1 MTGQPPVIHHKKD
14 FMMSSFNRTLPV
26 TTITGITELLADLN
40 GREQSAHQNLILPGT
55 AKKDLRRKTQALSTK
70 NAATETSDVM
80 MMLENQAVM
89 AKWHTEISFYSRM
102 LHLTLNAAD
111 TVIKGQ

>member
-1 MTGQPPVIHHKKD
+1 
-14 FMMSSFNRTLPV
+14 MSSFTRVLPV
-26 TTITGITELLADLN
+26 TNITGVSELLADFA
-40 GREQSAHQNLILPGT
+40 GQEKFVHQSLTLPGST
-55 AKKDLRRKTQALSTK
+55 GKSLSHKTKTL
-70 NAATETSDVM
+70 TEKRTSADTNDVM
-80 MMLENQAVM
+80 MILENQAVM

>member
-1 MTGQPPVIHHKKD
+1 
-14 FMMSSFNRTLPV
+14 MMSSINQILPV
-26 TTITGITELLADLN
+26 SNITGVTELLSDLA
-40 GREQSAHQNLILPGT
+40 GREQSAYRNLMLPESAG
-55 AKKDLRRKTQALSTK
+55 KNLHRKTQALASKKT
-70 NAATETSDVM
+70 ATDTSDVM

>member
-1 MTGQPPVIHHKKD
+1 
-14 FMMSSFNRTLPV
+14 MMSSFNRTLPV
-26 TTITGITELLADLN
+26 TTITGITELLTDLS
-40 GREQSAHQNLILPGT
+40 GREQAAYQNITLPGT

-70 NAATETSDVM
+70 QTTTDTSDVM

-89 AKWHTEISFYSRM
+89 AKWHTEINFYSRM

>member
-1 MTGQPPVIHHKKD
+1 
-14 FMMSSFNRTLPV
+14 MSSFTRVLPV

-40 GREQSAHQNLILPGT
+40 GREQSVHQNLILPGT
-55 AKKDLRRKTQALSTK
+55 AKKDLRRKTQALST
-70 NAATETSDVM
+70 ATDTSDVM
-80 MMLENQAVM
+80 MLLENQAVM

>member
-1 MTGQPPVIHHKKD
+1 MAPVIVHKKD
-14 FMMSSFNRTLPV
+14 FMMSSFNRILPV
-26 TTITGITELLADLN
+26 SNITGITELLADLA
-40 GREQSAHQNLILPGT
+40 GHEQSAHQNLILPGS
-55 AKKDLRRKTQALSTK
+55 AGKNLRRKTQALTTK
-70 NAATETSDVM
+70 KTATDTSDVM

-89 AKWHTEISFYSRM
+89 AKWHTEINFYSRM

>member
-1 MTGQPPVIHHKKD
+1 
-14 FMMSSFNRTLPV
+14 MMSSFTRVLPV
-26 TTITGITELLADLN
+26 TNITAIPELLADLA
-40 GREQSAHQNLILPGT
+40 GREQFMHQNLTLPGST
-55 AKKDLRRKTQALSTK
+55 GKSLSHKTKTL
-70 NAATETSDVM
+70 TEKRTSSDTDDVM
-80 MMLENQAVM
+80 MILENQAVM

>member
-1 MTGQPPVIHHKKD
+1 
-14 FMMSSFNRTLPV
+14 MSSFNRILPV
-26 TTITGITELLADLN
+26 STITELLTDLS
-40 GREQSAHQNLILPGT
+40 GREQAAYQNIALPGT
-55 AKKDLRRKTQALSTK
+55 AKKDLRRKTQALDAGQTTTDT
-70 NAATETSDVM
+70 NDVM

>member
-1 MTGQPPVIHHKKD
+1 
-14 FMMSSFNRTLPV
+14 MSSFNRILPV

-40 GREQSAHQNLILPGT
+40 DREQSAHQNLILPG
-55 AKKDLRRKTQALSTK
+55 DLRRKTQALSTGK
-70 NAATETSDVM
+70 TAPATSDVM

>member
-1 MTGQPPVIHHKKD
+1 
-14 FMMSSFNRTLPV
+14 MSSINQILPV
-26 TTITGITELLADLN
+26 SNITGVTELLSDLA
-40 GREQSAHQNLILPGT
+40 GREQSAYRNLMLPESTG
-55 AKKDLRRKTQALSTK
+55 KNLYRKTQALASKKT
-70 NAATETSDVM
+70 ATDTSDVM
-80 MMLENQAVM
+80 TMLENQAVM

>member
-1 MTGQPPVIHHKKD
+1 
-14 FMMSSFNRTLPV
+14 MMSSFNRVLPV
-26 TTITGITELLADLN
+26 SNITGVTELLADLAD
-40 GREQSAHQNLILPGT
+40 REQSAHQNLTIPGNT
-55 AKKDLRRKTQALSTK
+55 GKNLHRKTQALTSKK
-70 NAATETSDVM
+70 NATDTSDVM
-80 MMLENQAVM
+80 MILENQAVM

>member
-1 MTGQPPVIHHKKD
+1 MAPVIVYKKD
-14 FMMSSFNRTLPV
+14 FMMSSFNRILPV
-26 TTITGITELLADLN
+26 SNITGITELLADLA
-40 GREQSAHQNLILPGT
+40 GHEQSAHQNLILPESTG
-55 AKKDLRRKTQALSTK
+55 KNLRRKTQALTTK
-70 NAATETSDVM
+70 KTATDTSDVI

-89 AKWHTEISFYSRM
+89 AKWHTEINFYSRM

>member
-1 MTGQPPVIHHKKD
+1 
-14 FMMSSFNRTLPV
+14 MMSSFNRILPV

-40 GREQSAHQNLILPGT
+40 DREQSAHQNLILPG
-55 AKKDLRRKTQALSTK
+55 DLRRKTQALSTGK
-70 NAATETSDVM
+70 TAPATSDVM

>member
-1 MTGQPPVIHHKKD
+1 
-14 FMMSSFNRTLPV
+14 MSSINQILPV
-26 TTITGITELLADLN
+26 SNITGVTELLSDLA
-40 GREQSAHQNLILPGT
+40 GREQSAYRNLMLPQSAGQNLH
-55 AKKDLRRKTQALSTK
+55 RKTHALASKKT
-70 NAATETSDVM
+70 ATDTSDVM

>member
-1 MTGQPPVIHHKKD
+1 
-14 FMMSSFNRTLPV
+14 MMSSINQILPV
-26 TTITGITELLADLN
+26 SNITGVTELLSDLA
-40 GREQSAHQNLILPGT
+40 GREQSANRNLVLPESAG
-55 AKKDLRRKTQALSTK
+55 KNLRRKTQALASKK
-70 NAATETSDVM
+70 NATDTSDVM

>member
-1 MTGQPPVIHHKKD
+1 
-14 FMMSSFNRTLPV
+14 MMSSFNRILPV

-40 GREQSAHQNLILPGT
+40 DREQSAHQNLILPGT
-55 AKKDLRRKTQALSTK
+55 AKKDLRRKTQALNTGK
-70 NAATETSDVM
+70 TAPATSDVM
-80 MMLENQAVM
+80 MLLENQAVM